1 MDIIGV
7 RRLDAGYDGAPI
19 LRGLD
24 FTIAAGRTTV
34 IVGESGSGKSTLLK
48 TLIGLIPPLAGE
60 IDLAG
65 ETVDFRSERALHR
78 LYRRIGVLY

>member
-7 RRLDAGYDGAPI
+7 RRLDAGYDGDPI

-34 IVGESGSGKSTLLK
+34 IVGESGSWGFPIVCWFSIK
-48 TLIGLIPPLAGE
+48 
-60 IDLAG
+60 
-65 ETVDFRSERALHR
+65 
-78 LYRRIGVLY
+78 